1 MTRGDILF
9 EQINKDMI
17 SAMKSK
23 DALTLS
29 TLRMLKGAI
38 DLERI
43 NKKLDCVSDDDIIT
57 IISKQIKTRKE
68 SILEFRKGNRIII
81 PLKFTL
87 NKKNQNM
94 VKFI

>member
-57 IISKQIKTRKE
+57 IISKQIKMRNHSIKE
-68 SILEFRKGNRIII
+68 FESAGRDDLAEQNRREKNRIE
-81 PLKFTL
+81 
-87 NKKNQNM
+87 
-94 VKFI
+94 